1 MYIKKGVICMTN
13 TNITSFRKNIFS
25 LLEQTIKYN
34 EPLNISTK
42 EGNAVVISEE
52 DYRGIMETLELL
64 SNPAMKKILVE
75 GKTTPLSDCI
85 PENEVEW

>member
-1 MYIKKGVICMTN
+1 MTN
-13 TNITSFRKNIFS
+13 INITSFRKNIFS

-52 DYRGIMETLELL
+52 DYRGIMETLDLL
-64 SNPAMKKILVE
+64 SNPAMKKILIE
-75 GKTTPLSDCI
+75 GKNTPLSDCI

>member
-1 MYIKKGVICMTN
+1 MTN

-75 GKTTPLSDCI
+75 GQTTPLSDCI